1 MKNRSPSVTAAGRG
15 FRYVLP
21 LAIVGLLV
29 SPLAITLNAQEP
41 KETAAFAIA
50 RGGQLYDKW
59 WTVLDVKAP
68 PMTHRSYP
76 LEGRDR
82 DATTWRCKECHG
94 WDYKGRDGAYGKG
107 PHRTGIIGI
116 RGKAGAKT
124 EDIAKILRDRTHG
137 YPPSWLPDS
146 AVEWLARFVSAGQI
160 NMDRYI
166 DRNTRKVK
174 GDADRGAKYFQT
186 VCSICHG
193 QDGKMLNLANADDPT
208 LAQGPVYVGTVAQ
221 EDPWR
226 TLHKIRNG
234 QPGTPMIS
242 LIALDVED
250 QVNILAYLQT
260 LPAK

>member
-1 MKNRSPSVTAAGRG
+1 MKYSGSKLGALANLRHVLLLASVW
-15 FRYVLP
+15 LP
-21 LAIVGLLV
+21 VQLLANGV
-29 SPLAITLNAQEP
+29 NAQDLT
-41 KETAAFAIA
+41 ETPAFAMA

-59 WTVLDVKAP
+59 WTVLDANAP

-76 LEGRDR
+76 PEGRER

-94 WDYKGRDGAYGKG
+94 WDYKGKDGAYGKG
-107 PHRTGIIGI
+107 PHKTGIIGI

-124 EDIAKILRDRTHG
+124 ADIAKILRDRTHA
-137 YPPSWLPDS
+137 YPPSWLSDK

-166 DRNTRKVK
+166 DRNTGKAK
-174 GDADRGAKYFQT
+174 GDPDRGAKYYQT

-193 QDGKMLNLANADDPT
+193 QDGKMLNLAKVDDPT
-208 LAQGPVYVGTVAQ
+208 LAEGPVYVGTVAQ
-221 EDPWR
+221 QDPWR

-242 LIALDVED
+242 LIALDVQD